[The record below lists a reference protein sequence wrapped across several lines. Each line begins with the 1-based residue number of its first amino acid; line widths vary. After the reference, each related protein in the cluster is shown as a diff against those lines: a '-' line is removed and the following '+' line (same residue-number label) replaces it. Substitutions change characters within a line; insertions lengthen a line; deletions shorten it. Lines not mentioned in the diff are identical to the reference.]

1 MSKKANPTLVG
12 MFVIVGIVLA
22 VATVLLLGSGK
33 LFTTK
38 IHYVLYFNESVNG
51 LQKGAPVKF
60 KGVTIGAVDE
70 ILLHYDKS
78 KTEIRIPVVI
88 HLNANQILDN
98 LAVPTQAGQQA
109 AYVDLV
115 NHLIGKLETDSFVTG
130 RLYIGLRYDQ
140 ASDSE
145 RIPGPRALDHYP
157 EIPAEPSSFKAF
169 TDQLSN
175 IDVAGIS
182 EKANKLLD
190 QVNTSLEEIEF
201 DELNQEV
208 LETIKTVRTKISQAD
223 IEKSL
228 KSFNDTM
235 AAATGALTSL
245 EKTSDK
251 IRGLSGTAEAEI
263 KPLMAGI
270 NEATAET
277 VTALKSIEE
286 TASEL
291 RELVTARSPAY
302 RKVLKTMD
310 ELNLLTRSIRELS
323 DKINRNPKM
332 FLTGKPNPAK

>member
-1 MSKKANPTLVG
+1 MSKKANPALVG

-38 IHYVLYFNESVNG
+38 IHYVLYFTESVNG

-78 KTEIRIPVVI
+78 NTQIRIPVVI

-98 LAVPTQAGQQA
+98 LAVPMQEGQQA

-130 RLYIGLRYDQ
+130 RLYIGLRYDR
-140 ASDSE
+140 ASDSK
-145 RIPGPRALDHYP
+145 RRPGPHALDHYP
-157 EIPAEPSSFKAF
+157 EIPTEPSSFAAF
-169 TDQLSN
+169 TEQLSN
-175 IDVAGIS
+175 IDVVGIS
-182 EKANKLLD
+182 DRAKVLLD
-190 QVNTSLEEIEF
+190 QVNASLAEIQF
-201 DELNQEV
+201 DELNKEV
-208 LETIKTVRTKISQAD
+208 LATVKTVRTKINEAD
-223 IEKSL
+223 IQKSL
-228 KSFNDTM
+228 DFFNETM
-235 AAATGALTSL
+235 AAAKGALESL
-245 EKTSDK
+245 EKTSDE
-251 IRGLSGTAEAEI
+251 IRGLSGSAESEI

-270 NEATAET
+270 NKATAEAA
-277 VTALKSIEE
+277 TALGTIEA

-291 RELVTARSPAY
+291 RALVTTHSPAY

-323 DKINRNPKM
+323 DKINRDPKM
-332 FLTGKPNPAK
+332 FLTGKPRPAK